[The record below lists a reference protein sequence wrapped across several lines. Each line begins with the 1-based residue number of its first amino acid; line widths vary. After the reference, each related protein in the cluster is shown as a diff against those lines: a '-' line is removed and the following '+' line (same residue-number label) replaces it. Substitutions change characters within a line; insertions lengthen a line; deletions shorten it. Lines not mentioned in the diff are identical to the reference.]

1 MRQTDMSTLM
11 VQSTARTYTW
21 TRRDLFFGALQA
33 LVLLCAVLQWRIGP
47 DTDNMTCVALV
58 LIASTA
64 LFQYLWHSDAM
75 LETPVSS
82 LALMGMGVTTQLAS
96 LLAQT
101 AEWVRFVELLRWP
114 VTTFSVLCCVQLL
127 AISVHWVHRRLAA
140 TQRFTQAVARHV
152 LTPMGVM
159 DAPPIHVVW
168 LMAGL
173 GLYALAVSGVATGDS
188 GGKALEG
195 FSFLAYIPFLIPIY
209 HKQMGPAFC
218 DIKKHGPL
226 LLLYVLAMVLVS
238 VAKNGRQ
245 LMAIGPVQAGL
256 IYMLYAMQDPT
267 PITRRTIRR
276 LAALVAALAVVIT
289 VFSDVAVAMVLNRD
303 KARQISPVE
312 MIEETVRTFM
322 DKPRIAQ
329 YKDAQRDDAV
339 YGRYNEAYLSSPV
352 LARFSETK
360 FHDNNIYQA
369 TVLTD
374 AEREELRKTSF
385 DKLFTILPQPVL
397 DAMGIDIDKDE
408 LAYSMGD
415 YFRYL
420 YEGPDNTLGGY
431 ATGSMWAH
439 LIGLFGLPWLA
450 PLATVIFVLVFLAL
464 DSFSRKGRGFDV
476 APVLICSA
484 WATFLYALAGES
496 AVGKV
501 AYLLRDL
508 PQKVLMYALLYW
520 CIRQGL
526 ALFNIKSS

>member
-1 MRQTDMSTLM
+1 MSTIVATLE
-11 VQSTARTYTW
+11 SRAFTW
-21 TRRDLFFGALQA
+21 TRRDLFFGSLQGVAMLCAALQCVIA
-33 LVLLCAVLQWRIGP
+33 RDSENLS
-47 DTDNMTCVALV
+47 CVALT
-58 LIASTA
+58 LIALSV
-64 LFQYLWHSDAM
+64 LFQYLWRSDA
-75 LETPVSS
+75 LVETPVSS
-82 LALMGMGVTTQLAS
+82 LALLGMGVTTQFAS
-96 LLAQT
+96 LVAQT
-101 AEWVRFVELLRWP
+101 VEWVRFVELLRWP
-114 VTTFSVLCCVQLL
+114 LTTFAVLCSVLLL
-127 AISVHWVHRRLAA
+127 AIAVHWIHRHLAM
-140 TQRFTQAVARHV
+140 TQRFTQGMARHV
-152 LTPMGVM
+152 MAPMGVLEM
-159 DAPPIHVVW
+159 PRIEAIW
-168 LMAGL
+168 IMAAF
-173 GLYALAVSGVATGDS
+173 GLYALASAGVATGDS
-188 GGKALEG
+188 GGKALEAL
-195 FSFLAYIPFLIPIY
+195 SFLAYVPFLIPIY
-209 HKQMGPAFC
+209 YKQFGNTYC
-218 DIKKHGPL
+218 DIKKHGPVL
-226 LLLYVLAMVLVS
+226 MAYVLAMVVVS

-256 IYMLYAMQDPT
+256 VYMMWAMQDPT
-267 PITRRTIRR
+267 AITRRTLQR
-276 LAALVAALAVVIT
+276 LALLLVGLTVVLAV
-289 VFSDVAVAMVLNRD
+289 FADLSVAMVLNRD
-303 KARQISPVE
+303 KVREIGPIE

-322 DKPRIAQ
+322 DKPLIAQ
-329 YKDAQRDDAV
+329 YKDAQRDDAA

-360 FHDNNIYQA
+360 FHDNNIYLA